1 MHGRASVF
9 VPKNMMCFFGVF
21 WFLFGVFGPL
31 QSDHT
36 GPAAVGNQHH
46 QMTYLTRRVSNNVRL
61 GAHWC
66 DFQRL
71 VALFFASLYYKKR
84 TFLAKIGTFSG

>member
-46 QMTYLTRRVSNNVRL
+46 QLTYLTRDDGRTADGWIGDTRHPVTAERKLIS
-61 GAHWC
+61 
-66 DFQRL
+66 
-71 VALFFASLYYKKR
+71 LF
-84 TFLAKIGTFSG
+84 

>member
-46 QMTYLTRRVSNNVRL
+46 QLTYLTRHATTARQPTGGLATPSNSR
-61 GAHWC
+61 AEI
-66 DFQRL
+66 DFIIL
-71 VALFFASLYYKKR
+71 NADS
-84 TFLAKIGTFSG
+84 